1 MNLGVGGAGRG
12 QETNIQSPTVG
23 ENVEKLD
30 LSYIAGGKVKWC
42 NHFGKQF
49 GRSSKC

>member
-1 MNLGVGGAGRG
+1 MNLGVGGVGRG

-49 GRSSKC
+49 GGSSKY